1 MRSPDA
7 MTVSAYR
14 IKRTLLAPR
23 TAYRRRKE
31 REVDRFGRS
40 MLELHAYGRAIYDF
54 IGAKAAKPDILV
66 DADVDDRSVVV
77 DVGAYHGEWS
87 EQVSQRYGSTV
98 FAFEPD
104 PTSFPRLVERLA
116 KHRNTRALGYGLG
129 GRDHEASLALAGP
142 GSSIYGAN
150 DAFGAANVQ
159 IRDVA
164 SVLDELGVDRVD
176 LIKVNIE
183 GGEYDLF
190 DRLIET
196 SWLHRMRLVSVQ
208 FHEWHP
214 KAHSRRRRI
223 RRSLRATHEQVWNYP
238 WVWEYWR
245 RRPR

>member
-1 MRSPDA
+1 
-7 MTVSAYR
+7 
-14 IKRTLLAPR
+14 
-23 TAYRRRKE
+23 
-31 REVDRFGRS
+31 

-54 IGAKAAKPDILV
+54 IGATVAKPDILV
-66 DADVDDRSVVV
+66 DVDVDDRSVVL
-77 DVGAYHGEWS
+77 DIGAYHGEWA

-98 FAFEPD
+98 IAFEPD

-129 GRDHEASLALAGP
+129 GREHEASLALAGP

-196 SWLHRMRLVSVQ
+196 SWLRRMRLVSVQ

-223 RRSLRATHEQVWNYP
+223 LRSLRATHEQVWNYP

>member
-1 MRSPDA
+1 
-7 MTVSAYR
+7 
-14 IKRTLLAPR
+14 
-23 TAYRRRKE
+23 
-31 REVDRFGRS
+31 
-40 MLELHAYGRAIYDF
+40 MLELHGYRRSIYDF
-54 IGAKAAKPDILV
+54 IGATAAKPDILF
-66 DADVDDRSVVV
+66 DADVDDRSVVL

-87 EQVSQRYGSTV
+87 EQVSRRYGSTV

-104 PTSFPRLVERLA
+104 PTSFPRLEERLA

-142 GSSIYGAN
+142 GSSIYGA
-150 DAFGAANVQ
+150 DAAFGAANVQ
-159 IRDVA
+159 IRDIA
-164 SVLDELGVDRVD
+164 SVLEELGVARVD

-196 SWLHRMRLVSVQ
+196 SWLHRVRLVSVQ
-208 FHEWHP
+208 FHEWYP
-214 KAHSRRRRI
+214 RAHSRRRSI

-245 RRPR
+245 RRLR

>member
-1 MRSPDA
+1 
-7 MTVSAYR
+7 
-14 IKRTLLAPR
+14 
-23 TAYRRRKE
+23 
-31 REVDRFGRS
+31 
-40 MLELHAYGRAIYDF
+40 MLELHAYGRPIYDF
-54 IGAKAAKPDILV
+54 IEATAAKPDILV
-66 DADVDDRSVVV
+66 DVDVDDRSVVL
-77 DVGAYHGEWS
+77 DVGAYSGDWS
-87 EQVSQRYGSTV
+87 EQISQRYGSTI

-104 PTSFPRLVERLA
+104 PTAFPKLVERLA
-116 KHRNTRALGYGLG
+116 SHRNTRALSYGLG
-129 GRDHEASLALAGP
+129 SRDHVASLALAGP
-142 GSSIYGAN
+142 GSSIYGASG
-150 DAFGAANVQ
+150 AFGSAEVQ

-208 FHEWHP
+208 FHEWHRR
-214 KAHSRRRRI
+214 AHSRRRRI
-223 RRSLRATHEQVWNYP
+223 RRSLRAAHEQVWNYP

>member
-1 MRSPDA
+1 MA
-7 MTVSAYR
+7 ISAYK
-14 IKRTLLAPR
+14 IKRTLLTPR

-31 REVDRFGRS
+31 RGVDQFGRS
-40 MLELHAYGRAIYDF
+40 MLELHAYGQPIYDF
-54 IGAKAAKPDILV
+54 IEATAAKPDILFDV
-66 DADVDDRSVVV
+66 DVDDRSVVL
-77 DVGAYHGEWS
+77 DVGAYSGEWS

-104 PTSFPRLVERLA
+104 PTSFPKLVERLA
-116 KHRNTRALGYGLG
+116 KHRNARALNYGLG
-129 GRDHEASLALAGP
+129 GHDQAASLALAGP

-150 DAFGAANVQ
+150 GAFGAAKVQ

-164 SVLDELGVDRVD
+164 LVLDELGIDRVD
-176 LIKVNIE
+176 LIKINVE

-223 RRSLRATHEQVWNYP
+223 LRSLRVTHEQVWNYQ
-238 WVWEYWR
+238 WVWEFWR